1 MLHCRSLAGAWRT
14 FVLCIQ
20 ILRYSRKYTRI
31 SHPGKTQGMR
41 QEYYPL
47 RTICHAFQL
56 VVSVAVEF
64 WTVWWHT
71 YATPLPL
78 ILSIGPQWEPLTW
91 RIQQCQLL
99 DMYPI
104 RVHRPINW
112 QWTTSDT
119 LFGESHVCDMLHT
132 ADRPKKYSAV
142 CYNERCYN
150 ERMLRRTV
158 FIHKMRMLQ
167 RTQML
172 KAEEYYRPT

>member
-14 FVLCIQ
+14 FVQCIQ

-71 YATPLPL
+71 YTATN
-78 ILSIGPQWEPLTW
+78 SIN
-91 RIQQCQLL
+91 
-99 DMYPI
+99 
-104 RVHRPINW
+104 RPTMRTAHLKNTAVPTAW
-112 QWTTSDT
+112 HVSDT
-119 LFGESHVCDMLHT
+119 STQAYQLTMDYVRHTVRWISCLWHVTHGRQAEEVQCG
-132 ADRPKKYSAV
+132 
-142 CYNERCYN
+142 
-150 ERMLRRTV
+150 
-158 FIHKMRMLQ
+158 MLQ
-167 RTQML
+167 RTML
-172 KAEEYYRPT
+172 QRTNATTNSFYS